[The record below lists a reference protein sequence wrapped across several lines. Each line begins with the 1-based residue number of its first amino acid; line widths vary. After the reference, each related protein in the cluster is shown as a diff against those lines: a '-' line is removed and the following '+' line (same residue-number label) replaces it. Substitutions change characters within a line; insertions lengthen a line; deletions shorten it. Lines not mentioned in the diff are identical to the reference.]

1 MNITQQIKEY
11 LIANPIDRS
20 KPNCYKPTAEYF
32 GVNSERVRSIYKRL
46 RRSGLVENQTQ
57 KSKIDNGYTALTSNN
72 FEEKKLVRSTTDTQ
86 NIEINT
92 SKEVK
97 TLDDLVEVCD
107 IDESIWDIHS
117 WQCRSANGRFTV
129 EARLKLKNSKK
140 ITNHKDLILK
150 ELYDKSLKT
159 KSFFLGKK
167 TPKRNKLLE
176 ISIPDIHF
184 GKLAHA
190 DETGEDY
197 DIKIAEE
204 RFKSAVNDLLS
215 KVNLNTVERIFFP
228 IGNDLI
234 NFDNKKNTT
243 VNLTPQDSDSRFFKV
258 LRTVKRVLV
267 ETIDYL
273 STIAITDVM
282 VVPGNHDETITFTIG
297 EILDAYYHNNENV
310 NIYNSP
316 KLRKY
321 YEFGKVAIQLTHGD
335 KESHLMLGS
344 IFANEE
350 PELWGRTLY
359 RYCQLGHFHKSKKI
373 SFIQV
378 DEYPGF
384 EVQIIPSLSGTDAF
398 HASRGYNSLKRA
410 KAFLFDP
417 EKGLEAEYT
426 FTI

>member
-1 MNITQQIKEY
+1 MNITQKIKQY
-11 LIANPIDRS
+11 LIANPIDRT
-20 KPNCYKPTAEYF
+20 KPNCYKATAEYF
-32 GVNSERVRSIYKRL
+32 GVNSERIRSIYKRL
-46 RRSGLVENQTQ
+46 RRSGLVEAAVIN
-57 KSKIDNGYTALTSNN
+57 SPINKIFEPNGTYLPTKYVT
-72 FEEKKLVRSTTDTQ
+72 STTDSQ
-86 NIEINT
+86 SIEVHT
-92 SKEVK
+92 DKEVK

-107 IDESIWDIHS
+107 IDESVWDINS
-117 WQCRSANGRFTV
+117 WECRSSNGRFSV
-129 EARLKLKNSKK
+129 AAKLKLKASKK
-140 ITNHKDLILK
+140 LNNQKDLILK

-159 KSFFLGKK
+159 KSFFVEKNLSKK
-167 TPKRNKLLE
+167 DKLLE

-204 RFKSAVNDLLS
+204 RFKNAVNDLLS
-215 KVNLNTVERIFFP
+215 KVDLSKVRKIFFP
-228 IGNDLI
+228 VGNDLI

-267 ETIDYL
+267 ETIDHL
-273 STIAITDVM
+273 SNIAPTDVM
-282 VVPGNHDETITFTIG
+282 IVPGNHDETITFTIG
-297 EILDAYYHNNENV
+297 EILDAYYHKNENV
-310 NIYNSP
+310 NIFNSP

-335 KESHLMLGS
+335 KENHLMLGT

-359 RYCQLGHFHKSKKI
+359 RYCQLGHFHKSKKV
-373 SFIQV
+373 SYIQV

-384 EVQIIPSLSGTDAF
+384 EIQIIPSLSGTDAF

-417 EKGLEAEYT
+417 EKGLEAE
-426 FTI
+426 FTHTI